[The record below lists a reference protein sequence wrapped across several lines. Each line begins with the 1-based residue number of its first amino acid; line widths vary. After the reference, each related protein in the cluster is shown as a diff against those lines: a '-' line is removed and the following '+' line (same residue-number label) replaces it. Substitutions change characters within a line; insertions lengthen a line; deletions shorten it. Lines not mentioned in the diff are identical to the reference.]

1 MIRRLYIFILI
12 MLTTAISIQAKHVS
26 FNRSADTYLKSI
38 NQKRHESDSLKK
50 IGKYG
55 EALKKI
61 FEARQIAF
69 QASFHITE
77 NQINSLNVKMEYY
90 QRKEADRLLQWKYDS
105 LMMQTKILE
114 AKHKKV
120 FQETKEAQHHVT
132 ISMDRERLEL
142 EKQEVQLAKI
152 RNDNTKREILKT
164 QEKRDIYI
172 KLGMLSMILF
182 IIALIGLAIY
192 MHQKKATI
200 QKLKIKKIKA
210 ERARIASIMA
220 KEEAEKAKEAADKS
234 NDMKTTFIQN
244 MSHEIRTPLNAIV
257 GFSELLSDEQPMS
270 KEERNDLCTIIQNNS
285 DLLSYL
291 INNIIDL
298 TNLIGG
304 YYKINY
310 DHVSIQEVCENLRK
324 KVERSVPKGVNL
336 VIENS
341 EKALYATT
349 DKERVEQVL
358 LNLLTNSC
366 KYTTEGTITLQYEI
380 TNHHDGQYL
389 RFSVTDTGIG
399 IQPNKADKI
408 FDNFEKLNEFKQGN
422 GLGLSICLMIAELLK
437 GQCWLDTSYDEG
449 ARFYFEIPTN
459 KS

>member
-1 MIRRLYIFILI
+1 MF
-12 MLTTAISIQAKHVS
+12 AIAESIKAKHLI
-26 FNRSADTYLKSI
+26 FKNTDDPYLERI
-38 NQKRHESDSLKK
+38 IQKQHESDSLIKITKYKEAYKK
-50 IGKYG
+50 IV
-55 EALKKI
+55 EARKI
-61 FEARQIAF
+61 AFEA
-69 QASFHITE
+69 SYHITE
-77 NQINSLNVKMEYY
+77 KQINSLNIKLEFY

-105 LMMQTKILE
+105 LMIQTKIME

-120 FQETKEAQHHVT
+120 LQERKEAQHNVT
-132 ISMDRERLEL
+132 ISMDQQRLEL
-142 EKQEVQLAKI
+142 EQQEAQLTKI
-152 RNDNTKREILKT
+152 TNDNTKHEILKT
-164 QEKRDIYI
+164 QEKRNIYI
-172 KLGMLSMILF
+172 KLGMLSIILF
-182 IIALIGLAIY
+182 VVSMIAISIY
-192 MHQKKATI
+192 MHQKKIII

-210 ERARIASIMA
+210 ERARIASIIA

-257 GFSELLSDEQPMS
+257 GFSELLSDDQPMN
-270 KEERNDLCTIIQNNS
+270 KEERNGLCTIIQNNS
-285 DLLSYL
+285 ELLSYL

-310 DHVSIQEVCENLRK
+310 DHVSIQEICENLRK
-324 KVERSVPKGVNL
+324 KVAHSVPKGVNL

-341 EKALYATT
+341 EKVLYITT

-358 LNLLTNSC
+358 LNLLSNSC
-366 KYTTEGTITLQYEI
+366 KYTTKGSITLKYEI
-380 TNHHDGQYL
+380 TNHNNIQFI

-459 KS
+459 KL

>member
-26 FNRSADTYLKSI
+26 LNHTDDIYLKSI
-38 NQKRHESDSLKK
+38 NQKRHESDSLEK
-50 IGKYG
+50 IGKYR

-105 LMMQTKILE
+105 LMIQTKILE

-120 FQETKEAQHHVT
+120 FQERKEAQHHVT

-172 KLGMLSMILF
+172 QLGMLSMILF

-192 MHQKKATI
+192 MQQKKATI
-200 QKLKIKKIKA
+200 KKLKIKKIKA
-210 ERARIASIMA
+210 EQARIASIRA

-234 NDMKTTFIQN
+234 NEMKTTFIQN

-257 GFSELLSDEQPMS
+257 GFSELLSDDQPMN
-270 KEERNDLCTIIQNNS
+270 KEERNGLCTIIQNNS
-285 DLLSYL
+285 DMLSYL

-310 DHVSIQEVCENLRK
+310 DQVSIQEVCENLEK
-324 KVERSVPKGVNL
+324 KVARSVPKGVKL

-341 EKALYATT
+341 EKDLYATT

-358 LNLLTNSC
+358 LNLLANAC
-366 KYTTEGTITLQYEI
+366 KYTTEGTITLKYEI

-399 IQPNKADKI
+399 IQPNKAEKI

>member
-1 MIRRLYIFILI
+1 MIRRLCIFILI
-12 MLTTAISIQAKHVS
+12 MFAIAESIKAKHLI
-26 FNRSADTYLKSI
+26 FKNTDDPYLERI
-38 NQKRHESDSLKK
+38 IQKQHESDSLIKITKYKEAYKK
-50 IGKYG
+50 IA
-55 EALKKI
+55 EARKI
-61 FEARQIAF
+61 AFEA
-69 QASFHITE
+69 SYHITE
-77 NQINSLNVKMEYY
+77 KQINSLNIKLEFY

-105 LMMQTKILE
+105 LMIQTKIME

-120 FQETKEAQHHVT
+120 LQERKEAQHNVM
-132 ISMDRERLEL
+132 ISMDQQRLEL
-142 EKQEVQLAKI
+142 EQQEAQLTKI
-152 RNDNTKREILKT
+152 TNDNTKHEILKT
-164 QEKRDIYI
+164 QEKRNIYI
-172 KLGMLSMILF
+172 KLGMLSIILF
-182 IIALIGLAIY
+182 VVSMIAISIY
-192 MHQKKATI
+192 MHQKKIII

-210 ERARIASIMA
+210 ERARIASIIA

-257 GFSELLSDEQPMS
+257 GFSELLSDDQPMN
-270 KEERNDLCTIIQNNS
+270 KEERNGLCTIIQNNS
-285 DLLSYL
+285 ELLSYL

-310 DHVSIQEVCENLRK
+310 DHVSILEICENLRK
-324 KVERSVPKGVNL
+324 KVAHSVPKGVNL

-341 EKALYATT
+341 EKVLYITT

-358 LNLLTNSC
+358 LNLLSNSC
-366 KYTTEGTITLQYEI
+366 KYTTKGSITLKYEI
-380 TNHHDGQYL
+380 TNHNNIQFI

-459 KS
+459 KL